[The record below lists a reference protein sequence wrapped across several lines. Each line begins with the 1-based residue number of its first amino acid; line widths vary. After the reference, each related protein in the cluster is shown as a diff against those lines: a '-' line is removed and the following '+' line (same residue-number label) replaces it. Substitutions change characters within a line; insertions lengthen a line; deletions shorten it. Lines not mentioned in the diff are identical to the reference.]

1 MKKENKKLLT
11 DLYYEYS
18 AKKYPN
24 MPRYAIAIP
33 KFSDNGAN
41 ELTQCILKFCKYKG
55 YQAERIS
62 NTGRVMDNTKMI
74 KDVLGRTRI
83 IGSIDYIKGTG
94 TNGTADISA
103 TIPVNIAGR
112 KIGMSVKIEV
122 KYGRDRQSEA
132 QKKYQKM
139 IEDAGGVYIIV
150 RSFDDFIDKYNELT
164 NV

>member
-1 MKKENKKLLT
+1 MKKESKKILI

-18 AKKYPN
+18 QQKYPN
-24 MPRYAIAIP
+24 MPRHAIAMP

-62 NTGRVMDNTKMI
+62 NTGRMIDNSKVVTDI
-74 KDVLGRTRI
+74 LGHKRR

-94 TNGTADISA
+94 TNGTADISS
-103 TIPVNIAGR
+103 TIPVNIGGR

-122 KYGRDRQSEA
+122 KYGRDVQSPD

-139 IEDAGGVYIIV
+139 IEEAGGVYIIV
-150 RSFDDFIDKYNELT
+150 RTFDDFLEKYNELT
-164 NV
+164 NI